1 MHEETG
7 QAYSK
12 FNDEAARIF
21 FSLFN
26 EFLFKVQ
33 TIDREGNE
41 NLFQLI
47 KSHFSEKL
55 NLSLHGLASDL
66 ITDCQ
71 NPDLKNSLHS
81 GLSQH
86 ITYYLNEFD
95 KKANTMD

>member
-1 MHEETG
+1 MQEETG
-7 QAYSK
+7 QAYAK

-21 FSLFN
+21 FALFN

-33 TIDREGNE
+33 AINREGNE

-47 KSHFSEKL
+47 KSHYSEKL
-55 NLSLHGLASDL
+55 NLGLHGLASDL
-66 ITDCQ
+66 IADCQ

-86 ITYYLNEFD
+86 IIYYLNEFD
-95 KKANTMD
+95 KKANAFD